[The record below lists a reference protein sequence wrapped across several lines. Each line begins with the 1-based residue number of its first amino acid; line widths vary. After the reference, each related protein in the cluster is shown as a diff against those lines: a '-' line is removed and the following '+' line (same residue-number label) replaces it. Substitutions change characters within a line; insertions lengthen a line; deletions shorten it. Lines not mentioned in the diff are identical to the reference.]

1 MTTKRNKTN
10 LSMLAAAM
18 CFLLL
23 VAPLSAQPTSASN
36 REARIAELV
45 GMEMAGA
52 VHANDDIL
60 HDTDEGGRCVSLPDL
75 SIMFDTDATLDG
87 MIDTLNN
94 IPDDSLFGAY
104 LPQGSRWTT
113 TATDGAVSQG
123 QRITLTYSFVP
134 DGTPITIAGATGTE
148 QSTLFANFD
157 ATFPGGRAAWK
168 AKFAQAFN
176 QWGELLNITYVEVSD
191 DGAAF
196 PTSTGQLGSRGDIRI
211 AMRSLGEPLAVNFF
225 PQFGGDMVLDSL
237 NMAEFSNSNGDF
249 IRLRNVLGHE
259 HGHGLGLNHTV
270 PQSGTK
276 LMEPALNTNFDG
288 PQEDDIRGA
297 QFIYGD
303 WAEPN
308 TGIGDEEFLGGPL
321 RDVASGGTQVF
332 EFENL
337 SLERSGESDWY
348 GFTAFAMAPIAIR
361 VDPIGTTYDFA
372 PQNNPASET
381 TVNAKSIRNLG
392 LRLWRR
398 VSAQTNQIQMVAQ
411 IDFNAVGEAEYHPP
425 VPYSIAGY
433 MLAEIYSN
441 DNVNDS
447 QRYKLTLSNS
457 AIAAP
462 VEPASMTVFN
472 VAAGQ
477 QVFDGTSVQFGQV
490 NIGSSNNNTL
500 SIANAGPG
508 TLQIGQITLAGPG
521 AADYGF
527 TLLQSTIAPGST
539 GNLAVSFSPSA
550 SGVRQAVMTIPNNDP
565 DQANFSFILSGS
577 GVQPAAPV
585 MEVRVNNVVVN
596 HNNTVDLGDV
606 EIGDSATASLIVKN
620 VGNATLNVSNI
631 NFGGAAA
638 GEYSATVSSAN
649 LSPGA
654 QVTASV
660 TVAPLA
666 AGNRDAELRLFNNSS
681 QSLFVVRFTTNG
693 VQPQQPITDCNS
705 NGIDDAQDL
714 ADGTSEDCNTN
725 GVPDECEVDSD
736 NDGVIDDCDV
746 CAGEDDNLDTD
757 GDGTPNCL
765 DQDPV
770 DPDVG
775 GNPLP
780 PPPEDNNNRNGLCGV
795 GSAMPMMA
803 AVLGLCG
810 AGLGRRRR
818 K

>member
-1 MTTKRNKTN
+1 MTTNRNNNGART
-10 LSMLAAAM
+10 
-18 CFLLL
+18 L
-23 VAPLSAQPTSASN
+23 VAVLSLVLMAAPLPAQPTATTN
-36 REARIAELV
+36 RDARIAELV

-52 VHANDDIL
+52 VHAHEAVEQDS
-60 HDTDEGGRCVSLPDL
+60 DEGGRCVSLPEL
-75 SIMFDTDATLDG
+75 SIMFDSEATLDG

-123 QRITLTYSFVP
+123 ERITLTYSFVP
-134 DGTPITIAGATGTE
+134 DGTPISIAGATGTE

-157 ATFPGGRAAWK
+157 AIFPGGRAAWK

-237 NMAEFSNSNGDF
+237 NMSDFSNSTGDF

-270 PQSGTK
+270 PQDGTK
-276 LMEPALNTNFDG
+276 LMEPALNTGFDG

-297 QFIYGD
+297 QFLYGD

-321 RDVASGGTQVF
+321 RDVASGGLQVL

-337 SLERSGESDWY
+337 SLERSSESDWY

-372 PQNNPASET
+372 PQNNPANET
-381 TVNAKSIRNLG
+381 TVNAKAVRNLG

-398 VSAQTNQIQMVAQ
+398 VSAQTNQIQLLAQ
-411 IDFNAVGEAEYHPP
+411 IDFNAAGEAEYHPP
-425 VPYSIAGY
+425 IPYSTAGY
-433 MLAEIYSN
+433 MLAEVYST
-441 DNVNDS
+441 DSVNDS

-462 VEPASMTVFN
+462 VEPASMSVFN
-472 VAAGQ
+472 VANGQ
-477 QVFDGTSVQFGQV
+477 QVFDGNSVQFGQV

-508 TLQIGQITLAGPG
+508 ELEIGQITLAGPG
-521 AADYGF
+521 AGDYSF
-527 TLLQSTIAPGST
+527 TLIGNPIAPVSSGS
-539 GNLAVSFSPSA
+539 LAIAFSPTA
-550 SGVRQAVMTIPNNDP
+550 AGVRQAVMTIPNNDP
-565 DQANFSFILSGS
+565 DQPSFSFILSGT

-585 MEVRVNNVVVN
+585 MQVRVNGNAVAANGQFAFGNVE
-596 HNNTVDLGDV
+596 L
-606 EIGDSATASLIVKN
+606 GDSATANVELRN
-620 VGNATLNVSNI
+620 VGNAALNVSNVTFFSGNTGDYSVSQTQANI
-631 NFGGAAA
+631 APGS
-638 GEYSATVSSAN
+638 SATVTVTVTPTAEGNRATTMRIFSNSVPTPYSVN
-649 LSPGA
+649 LS
-654 QVTASV
+654 AS
-660 TVAPLA
+660 
-666 AGNRDAELRLFNNSS
+666 
-681 QSLFVVRFTTNG
+681 G
-693 VQPQQPITDCNS
+693 VQPQVQITDCNT

-725 GVPDECEVDSD
+725 GVPDECETDSD
-736 NDGVIDDCDV
+736 ADGVIDGCDQ
-746 CAGEDDNLDTD
+746 CPGADDRLDTD
-757 GDGTPNCL
+757 GDGTPDCL

-775 GNPLP
+775 GNPVP
-780 PPPEDNNNRNGLCGV
+780 PPDENQNRGFCGV

-803 AVLGLCG
+803 GIMGLCG

>member
-1 MTTKRNKTN
+1 MTTNRNNNGARTLVAV
-10 LSMLAAAM
+10 LS
-18 CFLLL
+18 L
-23 VAPLSAQPTSASN
+23 VLMAAPLSAQPSATTN
-36 REARIAELV
+36 RDARIAELV
-45 GMEMAGA
+45 GIEMAGA
-52 VHANDDIL
+52 VHA
-60 HDTDEGGRCVSLPDL
+60 HDAVEQDSNEGGRCVSLPEL

-87 MIDTLNN
+87 MIDMLSNM
-94 IPDDSLFGAY
+94 PDDALFGAY

-123 QRITLTYSFVP
+123 ERITLTYSFVP
-134 DGTPITIAGATGTE
+134 DGTPITVAGITGTV
-148 QSTLFANFD
+148 QSNLFAMFD
-157 ATFPGGRAAWK
+157 ANFPGGRAAWK

-176 QWGELLNITYVEVSD
+176 RWGELLNITYVEVTD
-191 DGAAF
+191 DGATF
-196 PTSTGQLGSRGDIRI
+196 PTSLGQLGSRGDIRI

-237 NMAEFSNSNGDF
+237 DIADFTNSTGDF

-259 HGHGLGLNHTV
+259 HGHGLGFNHTM
-270 PQSGTK
+270 PQNGTK
-276 LMEPALNTNFDG
+276 LMEPALNTGFDG
-288 PQEDDIRGA
+288 PQEDDIRGG
-297 QFIYGD
+297 QFVYGD

-308 TGIGDEEFLGGPL
+308 SGIGDEEFLGGPL
-321 RDVASGGTQVF
+321 RDVASGGTQVL

-337 SLERSGESDWY
+337 SLERSGESDWF

-361 VDPIGTTYDFA
+361 VDPIGTTYQFA
-372 PQNNPASET
+372 PQNNPANVT
-381 TVNAKSIRNLG
+381 TVNAKSVRNLS

-398 VSAQTNQIQMVAQ
+398 VSAQTNQIQMLAQ
-411 IDFNAVGEAEYHPP
+411 INFNETGEAEYHPP
-425 VPYSIAGY
+425 IPYSTAGY
-433 MLAEIYSN
+433 MLAEIYST

-447 QRYKLTLSNS
+447 QQYKLTISNS

-472 VAAGQ
+472 IAAGQ

-490 NIGSSNNNTL
+490 NLGSSNNNTL

-508 TLQIGQITLAGPG
+508 TLEIGQITLAGP
-521 AADYGF
+521 AAGDY
-527 TLLQSTIAPGST
+527 
-539 GNLAVSFSPSA
+539 SFSLIGNPIAANTSGSLAISFLPSA
-550 SGVRQAVMTIPNNDP
+550 AGVRQAVMTIPSNDP
-565 DQANFSFILSGS
+565 TQPNFSFILSGS
-577 GVQPAAPV
+577 GVQPTAPV
-585 MEVRVNNVVVN
+585 MQVRLNG
-596 HNNTVDLGDV
+596 NTVATNGQFAFGNV
-606 EIGDSATASLIVKN
+606 ELGDSATAAFELSNI
-620 VGNATLNVSNI
+620 GNATLNVSNI
-631 NFGGAAA
+631 NFLGAGAADYA
-638 GEYSATVSSAN
+638 VSQTQASLA
-649 LSPGA
+649 PGA
-654 QVTASV
+654 SETITV
-660 TVAPLA
+660 TVTPTAE
-666 AGNRDAELRLFNNSS
+666 GNRAATMRVFSNSTP
-681 QSLFVVRFTTNG
+681 SLFTVNMSAVG
-693 VQPQQPITDCNS
+693 VQPVVQITDCNT

-736 NDGVIDDCDV
+736 NDGVIDGCDV

-775 GNPLP
+775 GNPVP
-780 PPPEDNNNRNGLCGV
+780 PPNENPNRGLCGV